1 MILVC
6 VLMLLGIAGAWQG
19 RRSEADNSTKLAA
32 AKKQRDDL
40 SKDLVGAKKQRDA
53 LSTDLVAAKKQ
64 RDHLSKDLVAAKKQR
79 EDLDKAATKQRGDIM
94 DAISA
99 IASKQDVP
107 DTGDPLKI

>member
-32 AKKQRDDL
+32 AKKQRDD
-40 SKDLVGAKKQRDA
+40 
-53 LSTDLVAAKKQ
+53 
-64 RDHLSKDLVAAKKQR
+64 LSKDLVAAKKQR